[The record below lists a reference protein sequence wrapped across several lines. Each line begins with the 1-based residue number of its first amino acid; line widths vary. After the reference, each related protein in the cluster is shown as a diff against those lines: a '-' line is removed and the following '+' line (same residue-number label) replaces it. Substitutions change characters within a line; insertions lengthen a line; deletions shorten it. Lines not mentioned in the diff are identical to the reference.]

1 MGTKEILLLNH
12 KMKYLM
18 LSNKISRL
26 RFRGEDVPLDLVLQ
40 AEKLGRLAQVPDSEL
55 NDLLFNL
62 KTP

>member
-1 MGTKEILLLNH
+1 
-12 KMKYLM
+12 M